1 MSDIKI
7 IDDDQEIA
15 ENIATILQSK
25 GYSTSVRFEY
35 KGAIDELL
43 KDKPDLLILDLMFP
57 ENLTGGFDLARQI
70 RKTDGIK
77 DLPIILLTNINQ
89 EFPGDFSRDDI
100 DSEWIPVQDFFE
112 KPVDFTKL
120 IAKIEEILAKKAAS

>member
-7 IDDDQEIA
+7 IDDEQETA

-25 GYSTSVRFEY
+25 GYSTSVSFEY

-43 KDKPDLLILDLMFP
+43 KDKPELLILDLMFP

-70 RKTDGIK
+70 RKTDEIK